1 MYIYIY
7 IYGITSR
14 GFELRTGRIQREI
27 HALALMKA
35 FCAYFWIFV
44 GRIEEKR
51 GEFRGWSVV
60 KEPLDDSISFLAKI
74 PPVKLKCRRESIRHS
89 LVRIL
94 VRFPPWNILVILR
107 AVYTCRYTAY
117 TRYKGFDCDGQRKWY
132 MVESV
137 LKLQI
142 GSKTGSS
149 LNFRNFVR
157 SEKYVL

>member
-1 MYIYIY
+1 
-7 IYGITSR
+7 
-14 GFELRTGRIQREI
+14 
-27 HALALMKA
+27 MKA

-51 GEFRGWSVV
+51 GEFRGRSVV

-142 GSKTGSS
+142 GSKTDRIELEFSK
-149 LNFRNFVR
+149 FRSKWKICVVNLEREEWKAIF
-157 SEKYVL
+157 YVPMTAKIFSKINK